1 MCTCS
6 GGTVDQGLSLYYTFT
21 TDKGTFT
28 TDKGTFTTD
37 KGTCSG
43 GTVDE
48 GLRLGDR

>member
-28 TDKGTFTTD
+28 TDKGT
-37 KGTCSG
+37 CSG

-48 GLRLGDR
+48 GLRLGHR